1 MRTQT
6 ISWLI
11 ATLVSATA
19 SAADVAVVH
28 HEINLEP
35 GAGEAFA
42 AVCGQAYS
50 EAVAA
55 PPLGAGAPRASE
67 GASETLELALIGL
80 ARHQGGRI
88 LVDATLKDGAGATLH
103 HAQLEAESLEEAP
116 VVCERLARALV
127 TRDTPEAVR
136 GRRNITRAE
145 ARASRAAVRLGTEKV
160 LGIQARVL
168 SPFAVGH
175 TTSPA
180 LSLGFDGRF
189 ERDGYFIEASAG
201 FIIPASSMGN
211 SSNQLSTNGLFVS
224 AGAAFYLSQSDIAPY
239 LGLGIEPRLSLFS
252 GLSVGL
258 APYAQLGLML
268 FRQSSTRLY
277 AELRVAQNVLP
288 VRTTYSAQE
297 SYPTELG
304 VGLGLGF

>member
-1 MRTQT
+1 MRTQIVVLLT
-6 ISWLI
+6 T
-11 ATLVSATA
+11 TLVSATA

-28 HEINLEP
+28 HEVNLEA

-50 EAVAA
+50 AAGAAA
-55 PPLGAGAPRASE
+55 PGTPRPPE
-67 GASETLELALIGL
+67 GATETLELTLIGL
-80 ARHQGGRI
+80 GRHQGGRI
-88 LVDATLKDGAGATLH
+88 LVAATLKDGAGATQH

-136 GRRNITRAE
+136 SRRSITRAE

-160 LGIQARVL
+160 LGVQARVL
-168 SPFAVGH
+168 APFAVGY

-189 ERDGYFIEASAG
+189 ERDWYFIEASAG
-201 FIIPASSMGN
+201 FIIPASSMGSG
-211 SSNQLSTNGLFVS
+211 SSSQLSVNGIFVS

-288 VRTTYSAQE
+288 VRASYSAQE

-304 VGLGLGF
+304 VGLGVGF